1 MSQGVYILGGKCP
14 GGKFPGGKC
23 PGGIWCW
30 GKCPEVQSCP
40 GDYVLELEI

>member
-14 GGKFPGGKC
+14 VGKFPGGKC

-30 GKCPEVQSCP
+30 GKCPEVHVRGVMSWN
-40 GDYVLELEI
+40 